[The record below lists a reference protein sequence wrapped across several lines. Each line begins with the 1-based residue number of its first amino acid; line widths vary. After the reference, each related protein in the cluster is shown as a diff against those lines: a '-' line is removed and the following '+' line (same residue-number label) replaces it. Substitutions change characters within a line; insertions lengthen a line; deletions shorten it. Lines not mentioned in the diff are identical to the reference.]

1 MPDDCFAPAHLA
13 IADDPTRPRMAS
25 PGRCFEQPTRRLAD
39 PRGRC
44 EGHRLRAIG
53 QTMEKPPA
61 AARPPLHLIQPETA
75 G

>member
-1 MPDDCFAPAHLA
+1 
-13 IADDPTRPRMAS
+13 MAS

-53 QTMEKPPA
+53 LTMEKPPA
-61 AARPPLHLIQPETA
+61 AARPPLHLIQPENA